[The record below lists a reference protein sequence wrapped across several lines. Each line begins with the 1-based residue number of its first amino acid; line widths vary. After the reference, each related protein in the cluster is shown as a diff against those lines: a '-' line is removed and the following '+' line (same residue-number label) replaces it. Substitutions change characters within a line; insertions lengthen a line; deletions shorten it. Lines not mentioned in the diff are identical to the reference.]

1 MLPSLDYKP
10 NLYDIDDMEI
20 EEFRDFLTDMFYGDK
35 KFMEKGYT
43 KDFGHENQLETVSH
57 TPIPSNLLD
66 SKFLNYL
73 REDALEKNLTI
84 SDVEFIH
91 SKFYLHTQAREFLKI
106 DIISCRILK
115 PNPTISSLDPLDL
128 SPVALYYEE
137 GDNDEVYTSDSG
149 EKGTFYEG
157 HSLWEK
163 NEKYDKQDLT
173 FDPRESGYWEEWL
186 RDFGIN

>member
-57 TPIPSNLLD
+57 TTIPSNLLD

-128 SPVALYYEE
+128 TPVALYFEE
-137 GDNDEVYTSDSG
+137 GGNDKEQISPGVYEYG
-149 EKGTFYEG
+149 G

-163 NEKYDKQDLT
+163 NEKYDIEDLT
-173 FDPRESGYWEEWL
+173 FNPKDSGCWEEWL
-186 RDFGIN
+186 QDFGIN

>member
-43 KDFGHENQLETVSH
+43 KYFGHENELETVSH
-57 TPIPSNLLD
+57 TTIPSNLLG

-73 REDALEKNLTI
+73 REDPVEKNLSF

-91 SKFYLHTQAREFLKI
+91 SKFYLHTQAQAYIKI
-106 DIISCRILK
+106 DIISCCILK
-115 PNPTISSLDPLDL
+115 PISSIESSQLY
-128 SPVALYYEE
+128 PVALYFEE
-137 GDNDEVYTSDSG
+137 GGNDKEKISPGVYEYG
-149 EKGTFYEG
+149 G

-163 NEKYDKQDLT
+163 NEKYNIEDLT
-173 FDPRESGYWEEWL
+173 FNPKDSGYWEEWL

>member
-1 MLPSLDYKP
+1 
-10 NLYDIDDMEI
+10 MEI

-43 KDFGHENQLETVSH
+43 KYFGHENELETVSH
-57 TPIPSNLLD
+57 TTIPSNLLG

-73 REDALEKNLTI
+73 REVALEKNLTF

-137 GDNDEVYTSDSG
+137 GDNDEEHLSSG
-149 EKGTFYEG
+149 VFYEG

-163 NEKYDKQDLT
+163 TKNMTKDLT
-173 FDPRESGYWEEWL
+173 FDPRDSGYWEEWL

>member
-43 KDFGHENQLETVSH
+43 KYFGHENELETVSH
-57 TPIPSNLLD
+57 ATIPSNLLG

-73 REDALEKNLTI
+73 REDPVEKNLSF

-115 PNPTISSLDPLDL
+115 PISSIESLHLY
-128 SPVALYYEE
+128 PVALYFEE
-137 GDNDEVYTSDSG
+137 GGNDKEQISPGVYEYG
-149 EKGTFYEG
+149 G

-163 NEKYDKQDLT
+163 NEKYDIEDLT
-173 FDPRESGYWEEWL
+173 FNPKDSSCWEEWL
-186 RDFGIN
+186 QDFGIN

>member
-43 KDFGHENQLETVSH
+43 KYFGHENELETVSH
-57 TPIPSNLLD
+57 ATIPSNLLG

-73 REDALEKNLTI
+73 REDPVEKNLSF

-115 PNPTISSLDPLDL
+115 PISSIESLHLY
-128 SPVALYYEE
+128 PVALYFEE
-137 GDNDEVYTSDSG
+137 GGNDKEQISPGVYEYG
-149 EKGTFYEG
+149 G

-163 NEKYDKQDLT
+163 NEKYDIEDLT
-173 FDPRESGYWEEWL
+173 FNPKDSGCWEEWL
-186 RDFGIN
+186 QDFGIN